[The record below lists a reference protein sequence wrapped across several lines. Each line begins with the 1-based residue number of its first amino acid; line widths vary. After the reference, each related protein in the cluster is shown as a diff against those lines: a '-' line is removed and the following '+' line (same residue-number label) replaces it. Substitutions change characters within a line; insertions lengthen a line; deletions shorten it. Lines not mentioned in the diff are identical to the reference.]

1 MTMHMRTQSEV
12 EMEIP
17 ATSETK
23 PGRVVAIRRLL
34 SDSQTHPNYTDIKD
48 ALICT
53 WNFKNKKQQQ
63 ILSRYAVVM
72 GSECMTSSYH

>member
-23 PGRVVAIRRLL
+23 PGRVVAIRRLP
-34 SDSQTHPNYTDIKD
+34 SDSQTHPNYTDIKSCCYED
-48 ALICT
+48 ALIWN
-53 WNFKNKKQQQ
+53 WNFKNKNNNK
-63 ILSRYAVVM
+63 SCRVM
-72 GSECMTSSYH
+72 QW